1 MTSIFEKHSSIMD
14 EYKSYVSSFFRIED
28 ERIKKTVE
36 ASVFGG
42 QYWPEPLIQFNPSFE
57 LGDSIQDLVKQGVLD
72 PGCDHAFR
80 DYELYRHQVE
90 ALRLGARGMGFV
102 VTSGTGSGKSL
113 TFMGTIF
120 NHLFKNGSAAGVQ
133 AIVVYPMNALI
144 NSQYKELEKYAANFE
159 KYSGRAFPISFGQ
172 YTGQEDQATKDR
184 LRTTPPQILLTNYM
198 MLELLLT
205 RSQEEGLRQ
214 AIFQNLR
221 FLCYDELH
229 TFRGRQGAD
238 IGMLNRRIRAMS
250 RGDVVCIGTSATM
263 VSGDQTLE
271 QQKTEIAN
279 VAKQLFGQA
288 FAPSQIVQEHLVQ
301 SFPSDGR
308 IPSEIELKR
317 SLEGIGS
324 ICDTEGL
331 EAHPWSIWLENKIA
345 LRSKDGV
352 LVRAAPRGRS
362 EILSELALDTKL
374 PPEKLAGALGEF
386 LDRLTLVN
394 ETRNQAGKRSLLP
407 FKLHQFISQTGMVYL
422 TLESGSDRS
431 IELDPNMS
439 IQKPNG
445 SVLPV
450 FPAVFSRLSGVEF
463 LCVRIVDNRLVQ
475 RDFDDRGESDD
486 EPDSRANLGYLIP
499 RDTIWEAD
507 EALQSLPD
515 SWFKRN
521 KKGRDWNNLEKSKK
535 LLVPQELW
543 YDELGNL
550 AAHSKDGFRRGWFVP
565 APLKL
570 DPTSLAVYSKE
581 SETSKLSRLGSEG
594 RSTSTTILSLAILRT
609 QKRYGDLP
617 AHQKVMSFTD
627 NRQDASL
634 QAGHFNDLVQVV
646 QIRHGVAKALQHH
659 KRLDHTRIG
668 AMVQE
673 ALGLS
678 QERFA
683 REPGGAFVASKQ
695 RNDEALRKLFLY
707 RAIHDLRLSWR
718 LVLPNLEQSGLLQVG
733 YTDLV
738 ENCGQDSAWSGIPI
752 MERLSAVERGDFVRQ
767 ILDYFRKGSCIAFEP
782 LEGKNKEAFFQ
793 ELKDRLLPEW
803 LPSKAE
809 QESAENKVMCV
820 ENVQSDQMTLQ
831 SAGYLSQLGRY
842 VRQRFRETE
851 DRELERRDYPT
862 FMGAILDLFCNAG
875 WLQQKEVRHHGATFQ
890 GYQLLPAALQWM
902 EGDGTVFV
910 DMIRSRAKRMG
921 EQIPNSFFRKLYSEG
936 LGLDKPVRGAE
947 HTGQLTN
954 PDRQDRE
961 TKFRS
966 GELSALF
973 CSPTMELGIDISS
986 LDVVHLRNVP
996 PNPANYAQRAGRAGR
1011 SGQAALVFTSCSQYS
1026 PHDRNFFKSP
1036 EKMVAGSVVPARID
1050 LSNEELL
1057 RTHLYALTLSFN
1069 PISELRDSVYD
1080 LLEDDGAT
1088 YPLKASIREKIHPRQ
1103 ILLDEVVGAFW
1114 KALSD
1119 VAPHLQSQPQTRWLT
1134 PEWARKELLL
1144 IDDRLDKALERWRVL
1159 YREAQGII
1167 RRTTAFTQAGL
1178 HPATSDEARD
1188 NSREQKQAERQRD
1201 LLRNEVQNGRSGNQS
1216 EFYPWRYLAS
1226 EGFLPG
1232 YNFTRLPLRLY
1243 VPSGDSGEFISRPRF
1258 IALKEFGPGNTLYHN
1273 GSKYRMDRIK
1283 SPDLTNQLRE
1293 AKISTTSGYFLMNDE
1308 LKSQVCPFNPSVV
1321 LQQAGNEEPLMN
1333 LVEMPEVEC
1342 REQMRISCEEEERMR
1357 RGYNLETFFRVPA
1370 GMGSVREAVCK
1381 VEGEVLLRLR
1391 YLPAAELI
1399 QVNHGWK
1406 SSDQG
1411 FQLHLASGKWMSKK
1425 AQDKLFEENPQEFQ
1439 DRVRTVRLIARDT
1452 SDALYI
1458 EPVATFSLGLDGIA
1472 TLEYALKA
1480 GIEALFQVESHEI
1493 GVTKI
1498 GKKDQPNI
1506 LVYESAQG
1514 SLGVLSRLVSEP
1526 ELFRRVAQNAWDK
1539 CRFDD
1544 PGYKLNASYDDLLSY
1559 SNQIDHTRINR
1570 FLIRDALDVLRRSSV
1585 EVLGTQEGFEE
1596 QYRRLVAASDPQS
1609 DLERQFL
1616 SFLHENGLRLPD
1628 AAQKR
1633 VEGLYCQ
1640 PDFWYLADNTWIFCD
1655 GTPHDDPT
1663 VAARDKAQRDALR
1676 KKGHGVVRIYYKDDW
1691 KREILDRSDLFRKVR
1706 E

>member
-1 MTSIFEKHSSIMD
+1 MTSIFQKHSSIMD
-14 EYKSYVSSFFRIED
+14 EYKSYVSSFFKIED
-28 ERIKKTVE
+28 ERIKQKVE
-36 ASVFGG
+36 ASVLDG

-57 LGDSIQDLVKQGVLD
+57 PGESVQELVMQGVLD
-72 PGCDHAFR
+72 KGCDQAFR
-80 DYELYRHQVE
+80 GYQLYKHQVE
-90 ALRLGARGMGFV
+90 ALRLGASGKGFV

-113 TFMGTIF
+113 TFLGTIF
-120 NHLFKNGSAAGVQ
+120 NHLFKNGSVPGVQ

-144 NSQYKELEKYAANFE
+144 NSQYKEIEKYAENF
-159 KYSGRAFPISFGQ
+159 KKSSGQEFPISFGQ
-172 YTGQEDQATKDR
+172 YTGQEDQSTKDR
-184 LRTTPPQILLTNYM
+184 LRNDPPQILLTNYM

-221 FLCYDELH
+221 YLCYDELH

-250 RGDVVCIGTSATM
+250 RGEVVCIGTSATM
-263 VSGDQTLE
+263 VSGDQTIE
-271 QQKTEIAN
+271 EQKTEIAK
-279 VAKQLFGQA
+279 VAKQLFGQDLLS
-288 FAPSQIVQEHLVQ
+288 SQVVQEHLVR
-301 SFPSDGR
+301 SFPSNGQ
-308 IPSEIELKR
+308 IPPAELLRK
-317 SLEGIGS
+317 SLEGIGAIQES
-324 ICDTEGL
+324 AGL
-331 EAHPWSIWLENKIA
+331 ERHPFAIWLENKIA
-345 LRSKDGV
+345 LRVKDDR
-352 LVRAAPRGRS
+352 LVRGAPRSRS
-362 EILSELALDTKL
+362 QILSELSADTGLLSDSVEGALDT
-374 PPEKLAGALGEF
+374 F
-386 LDRLTLVN
+386 LDRLTQVN
-394 ETRNQAGKRSLLP
+394 EMRNQDGLRSLLP

-422 TLESGSDRS
+422 TLEPGGERT
-431 IELDPNMS
+431 IALDPSMA
-439 IQKPNG
+439 IQKDNG
-445 SVLPV
+445 KVLPV

-463 LCVRIVDNRLVQ
+463 LCVRIDDNRLVQ

-486 EPDSRANLGYLIP
+486 EPASRAKLGYLVP
-499 RDTIWEAD
+499 RDKIWDDE
-507 EALQSLPD
+507 EALQALPD

-521 KKGRDWNNLEKSKK
+521 KRGREWDNLDKSKRR
-535 LLVPQELW
+535 LIPTEVW
-543 YDELGNL
+543 YDEQGNL
-550 AAHSKDGFRRGWFVP
+550 AVHQMDGFTRGWFVP
-565 APLKL
+565 APLML
-570 DPTSLAVYSKE
+570 DPTSLAVYSQE

-609 QKRYGDLP
+609 QKRFGDK
-617 AHQKVMSFTD
+617 AEQQKVMSFTD

-634 QAGHFNDLVQVV
+634 QSGHFNDLVQVV
-646 QIRHGVAKALQHH
+646 QIRHGVAKALKAH
-659 KRLDHTRIG
+659 KQLDHTRIG
-668 AMVQE
+668 AMVQD

-683 REPGGAFVASKQ
+683 REPGGAFVAARQ
-695 RNDEALRKLFLY
+695 RNDEGFRKLLLY

-718 LVLPNLEQSGLLQVG
+718 LVLPNLEQTGLIQVG
-733 YTDLV
+733 YTDLAV
-738 ENCGQDSAWSGIPI
+738 NCAQDSAWTEVAILN
-752 MERLSAVERGDFVRQ
+752 RLAPEKRADFIRQ

-793 ELKDRLLPEW
+793 ELKDRLLPDW

-809 QESAENKVMCV
+809 QDSAENKVMCV

-831 SAGYLSQLGRY
+831 SAGYQSQLGRY
-842 VRQRFRETE
+842 VRVRFKEAE
-851 DRELERRDYPT
+851 DRELDKRDYPV
-862 FMGAILDLFCNAG
+862 FMKSMLDLFCSAG
-875 WLQQKEVRHHGATFQ
+875 WLHQKEVRHHGATFE
-890 GYQLLPAALQWM
+890 GYQLLPSALQWM
-902 EGDGTVFV
+902 EGDGTVPV
-910 DMIRSRAKRMG
+910 DMIRSRAKRAG
-921 EQIPNSFFRKLYSEG
+921 SQPPNSFFRKLYSEG
-936 LGLDKPVRGAE
+936 VGLDKPVRGAE

-961 TKFRS
+961 AKFRT

-1057 RTHLYALTLSFN
+1057 RTHLYALALSFN

-1080 LLEDDGAT
+1080 LLEDDGAI
-1088 YPLKASIREKIHPRQ
+1088 YPLKATIREKIHPRQ
-1103 ILLDEVVGAFW
+1103 KLLDDVVGAFW

-1134 PEWARKELLL
+1134 PEWAKKELLL

-1167 RRTTAFTQAGL
+1167 RRTTAFTQQGL
-1178 HPATSDEARD
+1178 YPTSSQEARD
-1188 NSREQKQAERQRD
+1188 NYRDQKQAERQRD
-1201 LLRNEVQNGRSGNQS
+1201 LLRNDVQSGRSGNQS

-1273 GSKYRMDRIK
+1273 GSKYQMVRIK
-1283 SPDLTNQLRE
+1283 SPDLSNQLRE

-1308 LKSQVCPFNPSVV
+1308 LKSQVCPFNPTVD
-1321 LQQAGNEEPLMN
+1321 LQQAGNEEPLTQ
-1333 LVEMPEVEC
+1333 LVEMPEVES

-1357 RGYNLETFFRVPA
+1357 RGYNIETFFRVPA
-1370 GMGSVREAVCK
+1370 GMATVREAVCK
-1381 VEGEVLLRLR
+1381 VDGQDILRLR

-1399 QVNHGWK
+1399 QINHGWK
-1406 SSDQG
+1406 SGDQG
-1411 FQLHLASGKWMSKK
+1411 FPLHLSSGKWMSKK
-1425 AQDKLFEENPQEFQ
+1425 AQDELQEKNPQEFQ
-1439 DRVRTVRLIARDT
+1439 DKVRTVRLIARDT

-1458 EPVATFSLGLDGIA
+1458 EPVETFNLGLDGIA

-1480 GIEALFQVESHEI
+1480 GIEAVFQVESHEI

-1514 SLGVLSRLVSEP
+1514 SLGVLSRLVAEP
-1526 ELFRRVAQNAWDK
+1526 DLFRKVALSAWDK

-1544 PGYKLNASYDDLLSY
+1544 PSYKLKASYDDLLSY
-1559 SNQIDHTRINR
+1559 SNQIDHTRIDR
-1570 FLIRDALDVLRRSSV
+1570 FLIRDALDLLRRSSV
-1585 EVLGTQEGFEE
+1585 EVLGTQEGFDE
-1596 QYRRLVAASDPQS
+1596 QYQRLVAASDPQS

-1616 SFLHENGLRLPD
+1616 AFLHANGLRLPD
-1628 AAQKR
+1628 VAQKR
-1633 VEGLYCQ
+1633 VDDLYCQ
-1640 PDFWYLADNTWIFCD
+1640 PDFWYSVDNTWIFCD

-1676 KKGHGVVRIYYKDDW
+1676 KKGHGVVRIYYRDDW
-1691 KREILDRSDLFRKVR
+1691 KKEILDRSDLFRKVR